1 VATNHT
7 GTGSAAGVRWD
18 QVLLRAGLAVLC
30 TSVGALSLAG
40 TGLSDQRT
48 IRAFQAACRL
58 DPRAVPTHP
67 VEQPLLEWVC
77 VVATA
82 LGLLL
87 AATGLAR
94 AIGERRVSALVLVA
108 GVMVVQLAVLV
119 VGLIVLRDWLV
130 LPKGTVTLLTGD
142 RCPGGPAGVPTP
154 P

>member
-7 GTGSAAGVRWD
+7 GTDNAAVVRWD

-30 TSVGALSLAG
+30 TSTGALSLAG

-58 DPRAVPTHP
+58 DPRAVPVRP
-67 VEQPLLEWVC
+67 VGQPLLEWVC
-77 VVATA
+77 VAATG

-87 AATGLAR
+87 AALGLAR

-108 GVMVVQLAVLV
+108 GVMVVQLAVLGF
-119 VGLIVLRDWLV
+119 GLIVLRDWLV
-130 LPKGTVTLLTGD
+130 LPNGTVTLLTGD
-142 RCPGGPAGVPTP
+142 HCPGSPADMSIQQ
-154 P
+154 